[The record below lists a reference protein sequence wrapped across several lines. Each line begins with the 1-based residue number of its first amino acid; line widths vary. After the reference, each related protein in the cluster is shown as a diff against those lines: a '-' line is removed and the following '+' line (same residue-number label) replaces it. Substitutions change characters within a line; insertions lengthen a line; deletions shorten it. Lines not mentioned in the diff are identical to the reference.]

1 MTKYS
6 IPALLL
12 FVILLAA
19 PGAQAGEPIISAQEA
34 SRQSNSGEL
43 LMIDVRST
51 EEWRQTGVPVGA
63 SAITIHDPAS
73 MTSFLDN
80 VMEAVDGNKN
90 ARIALICARGNRSH
104 RTQRFL
110 SQRGF
115 TQVLDV
121 SEGMLG
127 RNAAPGWLARN
138 LPVEKCE
145 HC

>member
-1 MTKYS
+1 
-6 IPALLL
+6 
-12 FVILLAA
+12 
-19 PGAQAGEPIISAQEA
+19 
-34 SRQSNSGEL
+34 
-43 LMIDVRST
+43 MIDVRST
-51 EEWRQTGVPVGA
+51 GEWRQIGVPVGA
-63 SAITIHDPAS
+63 SAITIHDPAG

-80 VMEAVDGNKN
+80 VMEAVDGNKH
-90 ARIALICARGNRSH
+90 ARIALICACGNRSH

-127 RNAAPGWLARN
+127 RNAAPGWLTRN

-145 HC
+145 HS

>member
-19 PGAQAGEPIISAQEA
+19 PSAQADEPIISAQEA
-34 SRQSNSGEL
+34 SRQFNNGEL

-51 EEWRQTGVPVGA
+51 GEWRQTGVPLGA
-63 SAITIHDPAS
+63 SRFTIHDPDG

-104 RTQRFL
+104 QTQQFL

-127 RNAAPGWLARN
+127 RNAAPGWLVQN
-138 LPVEKCE
+138 LPVEKCK